1 MDKPIPET
9 TEKKVRQHYF
19 VARELQI
26 TIALMVVLA
35 LLGGAFLQSVSA
47 ALSSYFGFTTSVLT
61 VFLTIG
67 YIAIITFLAIFFA
80 HRLLGPFKRL
90 EYEMKTITSGEL
102 DKRLSIRARDD
113 LYVRNFV
120 AYVNEFIEKFEDISK
135 DYSKLHS
142 ALSAELTNLVKRIEK
157 GEHKPE
163 DIKETLKILQR
174 HIHELREKW

>member
-1 MDKPIPET
+1 S
-9 TEKKVRQHYF
+9 
-19 VARELQI
+19 
-26 TIALMVVLA
+26 ALNS
-35 LLGGAFLQSVSA
+35 F
-47 ALSSYFGFTTSVLT
+47 FGFTTPALT

-67 YIAIITFLAIFFA
+67 YIAIVAILAIFFT

-102 DKRLSIRARDD
+102 DKRLSIRTKDD

-120 AYVNEFIEKFEDISK
+120 AYVNKFIENFENMSK

-142 ALSAELTNLVKRIEK
+142 ALSVQMADIIKKIEK
-157 GEHKPE
+157 GQHKPE
-163 DIKETLKILQR
+163 DIKETLKTIQR